1 MSTSFQRGIFDSFN
15 INPYSKVSKK
25 TPINVTLRIFKK
37 KKTFS
42 LPSSS
47 HEKENIPS
55 RLYFVQSEGISSS
68 QTLIGSAETEN

>member
-37 KKTFS
+37 KKLSPKMGVFET
-42 LPSSS
+42 
-47 HEKENIPS
+47 
-55 RLYFVQSEGISSS
+55 YFKCYLDSIFQS
-68 QTLIGSAETEN
+68 